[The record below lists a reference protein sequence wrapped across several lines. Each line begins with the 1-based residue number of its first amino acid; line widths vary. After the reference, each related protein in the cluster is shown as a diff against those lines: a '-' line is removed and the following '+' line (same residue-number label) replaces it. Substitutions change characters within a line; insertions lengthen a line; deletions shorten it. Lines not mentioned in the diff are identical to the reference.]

1 LSSQALALV
10 FAEYKFTQNI
20 KTRFQ
25 AVHFWNYDGRTFDK
39 TFYDGNIANDVVE
52 RIDFQDNRV
61 DPDYV
66 LSLQATF

>member
-1 LSSQALALV
+1 M
-10 FAEYKFTQNI
+10 
-20 KTRFQ
+20 RFQ
-25 AVHFWNYDGRTFDK
+25 AAHFWNYDGRTFDK